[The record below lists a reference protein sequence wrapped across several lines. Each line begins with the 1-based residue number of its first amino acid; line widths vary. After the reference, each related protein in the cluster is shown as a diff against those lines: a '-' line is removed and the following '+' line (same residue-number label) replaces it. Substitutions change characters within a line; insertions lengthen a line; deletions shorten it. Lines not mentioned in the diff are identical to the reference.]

1 MMDSPTNLSSKRSL
15 AVLIVCATWCGVCRD
30 YKSVIELESEREIKP
45 VWVDVDDFEALADDL
60 SIETFPTIVILRDSD
75 VLFFGS
81 IDAKQGALSGLISAV
96 SEHPL
101 IPQYQELGQLIR
113 QHLISESSKCA

>member
-30 YKSVIELESEREIKP
+30 YKSVIELESEHEIKP
-45 VWVDVDDFEALADDL
+45 VWVDVDDFEALVDDL
-60 SIETFPTIVILRDSD
+60 SIETFPTVVILRDID

-81 IDAKQGALSGLISAV
+81 IDTKQGTLSGLLSAV
-96 SEHPL
+96 SEHPP
-101 IPQYQELGQLIR
+101 IPQYQELGELTREKLIR
-113 QHLISESSKCA
+113 